1 MGKYFGRLIIVVICV
16 FVLECLGMIEI
27 PYFNI
32 PDLTVVKKE
41 VVQKKNTVYYK
52 IDQSFDS
59 NDNSIK

>member
-27 PYFNI
+27 PYFNL

-41 VVQKKNTVYYK
+41 VVQKKDIVYYK
-52 IDQSFDS
+52 IDQPFDS